1 MTPFERFERVADF
14 HGSARPFLEHVVGN
28 EPGIYGEGQAKSTR
42 SQEEKPLKSPFR
54 KPRAEPRPASLPA
67 GERVYAV
74 GDIHGRLD
82 LFDQLVAQIEA
93 DNAVRGKAN
102 VGIILLGD
110 LVDRGPD
117 SRAMVECA
125 MGWSEGFARLEV
137 LLGNHEASML
147 AACRGDTRLTSSWLT
162 YGGRETLLSYGV
174 PPGLLAIG
182 SDEELAA
189 AAQGHIPQDHRDWLD
204 ARPLSIING
213 DYWFVHAGIMP
224 GVALDDQDARDL
236 LWIRD
241 EFLDSDVD
249 HGGVVIH
256 GHSISEEV
264 EERPNRIGIDTGA
277 YASGRLTA
285 LGLEGEERWYLQTQ

>member
-1 MTPFERFERVADF
+1 M
-14 HGSARPFLEHVVGN
+14 
-28 EPGIYGEGQAKSTR
+28 
-42 SQEEKPLKSPFR
+42 
-54 KPRAEPRPASLPA
+54 PRPALLAA

-82 LFDQLVAQIEA
+82 LFDGLVAQIEA
-93 DNAVRGKAN
+93 DNAARGKAN
-102 VGIILLGD
+102 VGVILLGD

-117 SRAMVECA
+117 SRAMIERA
-125 MGWSEGFARLEV
+125 MGWDERFASLEG

-147 AACRGDTRLTSSWLT
+147 AACRGDTRWTSNWLT

-174 PPGLLAIG
+174 PPGLIAIG

-189 AAQGHIPQDHRDWLD
+189 AARAYIPQSHRDWLD
-204 ARPLSIING
+204 ERPLSVVIG
-213 DYWFVHAGIMP
+213 DYWFVHAGISP
-224 GVALDDQDARDL
+224 GTPLEEQETRDL

-241 EFLDSDVD
+241 EFLDNDAD
-249 HGGVVIH
+249 HGGVVVH

-264 EERPNRIGIDTGA
+264 EERPNRIGLDTGA